1 MVERGIVMI
10 NKTKDFN
17 KMLKNSKDMP
27 KILTVKDKKTIKKYD
42 GEKMFLAPPIYYDK
56 IIKKIP
62 EGKVITTNQIRQYL
76 AKKNNADFTDPMTAG
91 IFINIVAWASYQ
103 RNSDKTP
110 FWRVLKSDGQLNIK
124 YPESINLQKELL
136 EKEGHTIIL
145 KGIKNKKYYVKD
157 YEKKLMDLESLN
169 EEKKIYDKENN

>member
-1 MVERGIVMI
+1 MFRLMAKRGIVMI

-17 KMLKNSKDMP
+17 KMLENSKDMP

-62 EGKVITTNQIRQYL
+62 KGKVITTNQIRQYL

-103 RNSDKTP
+103 KNSDKTP

-136 EKEGHTIIL
+136 ENEGHTIIS
-145 KGIKNKKYYVKD
+145 KGIKNQKYYVKD
-157 YEKKLMDLESLN
+157 YEKYLVDLESLN
-169 EEKKIYDKENN
+169 VL